1 MTKKKDIT
9 NEVEQFVAGKQAA
22 NSLSGGENATE
33 VHREQELP
41 PIQIHSSHVSDET
54 DGENGLNEN
63 GNAGN
68 GTANRTTTTTTTT
81 VDESNGNDG
90 YVPGAFYR
98 HLLENDPNKK
108 RLGDID
114 AEEQRMKREAT
125 MASIADALNAFHT
138 AYAKSRGVQPITD
151 GTSYTGKLRER
162 YDKLQAERNGLK
174 EKGYLNAVNAM
185 KLDEDARRDARN
197 WRRILKRDEVDDNRW
212 DWQKNRT
219 ERLDA
224 ENAKQREFENAMKRE
239 QMDEAKNQNAWA
251 RKHGDQQ
258 IALQWHDKHKD
269 DVGFVLGDGNGVINV
284 PKKNL
289 NAANISFVFNQLDQ
303 AIRDKVPQQKDR
315 WGNNQGT
322 ISTEQMLVAI
332 GDAVQRGD
340 QKVVMALRQ
349 LAGQKVR
356 INNTANQGSGA
367 GNGAVNWNQYKKTK

>member
-1 MTKKKDIT
+1 MPEMD
-9 NEVEQFVAGKQAA
+9 
-22 NSLSGGENATE
+22 GEKRKTAVKTTTE
-33 VHREQELP
+33 VVEP
-41 PIQIHSSHVSDET
+41 V
-54 DGENGLNEN
+54 
-63 GNAGN
+63 
-68 GTANRTTTTTTTT
+68 
-81 VDESNGNDG
+81 VDED
-90 YVPGAFYR
+90 YVPHAFFD
-98 HLLENDPNKK
+98 HFLSNDPNKK

-197 WRRILKRDEVDDNRW
+197 WRRIIQRDQTADEQWNKKFEADEKARDDANKKWEKEFGLK
-212 DWQKNRT
+212 
-219 ERLDA
+219 ERQQTAA
-224 ENAKQREFENAMKRE
+224 EDQA
-239 QMDEAKNQNAWA
+239 AWA

-269 DVGFVLGDGNGVINV
+269 DVGFVLGDGQGVINV

-303 AIRDKVPQQKDR
+303 AIRDKVPQQKNR
-315 WGNNQGT
+315 WGINQGT

-340 QKVVMALRQ
+340 QKVVTALRQ

-367 GNGAVNWNQYKKTK
+367 GNGAVNWNQYKTTK

>member
-1 MTKKKDIT
+1 MPEMD
-9 NEVEQFVAGKQAA
+9 
-22 NSLSGGENATE
+22 GEKRKTAVKTTTE
-33 VHREQELP
+33 VVEP
-41 PIQIHSSHVSDET
+41 V
-54 DGENGLNEN
+54 
-63 GNAGN
+63 
-68 GTANRTTTTTTTT
+68 
-81 VDESNGNDG
+81 VDKD
-90 YVPGAFYR
+90 YVPHAFFD
-98 HLLENDPNKK
+98 HFLSNDPNKK

-138 AYAKSRGVQPITD
+138 AYAKSRGIQPITD

-212 DWQKNRT
+212 EWQKNRT
-219 ERLDA
+219 ERLDD

-239 QMDEAKNQNAWA
+239 QMDETKNQNAQQN
-251 RKHGDQQ
+251 KHAEQQ
-258 IALQWHDKHKD
+258 IALAWHDKHKD
-269 DVGFVLGDGNGVINV
+269 DVGFVLGDGQGVINV

-303 AIRDKVPQQKDR
+303 AIRDKVPQQKNR
-315 WGNNQGT
+315 WGINLGT

-340 QKVVMALRQ
+340 QKVVTALRQ

-367 GNGAVNWNQYKKTK
+367 GNGAVNWNQYKTTK